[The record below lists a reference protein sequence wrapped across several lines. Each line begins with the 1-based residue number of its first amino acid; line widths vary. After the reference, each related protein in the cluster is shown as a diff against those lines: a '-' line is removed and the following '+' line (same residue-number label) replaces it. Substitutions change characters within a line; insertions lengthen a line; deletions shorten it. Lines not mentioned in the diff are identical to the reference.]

1 LHLISKLPHIGTTIF
16 TEMSALASKYNAT
29 NLAQGFPDV
38 EVDKKL
44 QQYIIEAMEKN
55 LHQYAPMA
63 GLPILLQALEQKIK
77 TRNKRSVIAD
87 EEITI
92 TPGATY
98 GIYTALATIIET
110 GDEVIILEPAYD
122 SYSPNITSLG
132 GIVRKVSLHQTDF
145 NVDWDAV
152 KKAITQ
158 KTKAIIINTPHNPTG
173 SIWQT
178 SDIDA
183 LKDCVR
189 GTNIYVISDEVY
201 EYLSFDQNEH
211 MSVIQDDELYARS
224 FAVFSF
230 GKVLQATGWKI
241 GYNVAPKNLTTEF
254 RKIHQYL
261 AFSVNSLG
269 QYAIANYLKNEHS
282 LDSLSASFSKKRDLF
297 LSLFE
302 PLPFTVPF
310 TSKGSYFQLLS
321 YKGLSDSFDK
331 DYAIELTKKAGVAS
345 IPVSSFYE
353 NKKDQK
359 LLRFC
364 FAKNDDTLI
373 RAANQLKDYFK
384 V

>member
-1 LHLISKLPHIGTTIF
+1 MHLISKLPHIGTTIF

-44 QQYIIEAMEKN
+44 QQYIIEAMKKN

-178 SDIDA
+178 SDIEA

>member
-1 LHLISKLPHIGTTIF
+1 MKLKSKLPHIGTTIF
-16 TEMSALASKYNAT
+16 TEMSALANEHKAT

-38 EVDKKL
+38 EVDSKL
-44 QQYIIEAMEKN
+44 QQYIIEAMNKG

-63 GLPILLQALEQKIK
+63 GLPLLLEALERKIK
-77 TRNKRSVIAD
+77 TRNKRSVVAK
-87 EEITI
+87 EEVTV

-132 GIVRKVSLHQTDF
+132 GIVRKVSLQDNDF
-145 NVDWDAV
+145 SVDWNAV
-152 KKAITQ
+152 KAVIND

-173 SIWQT
+173 SVWQA
-178 SDIDA
+178 SDFEA

-189 GTNIYVISDEVY
+189 DTNIYIISDEVY
-201 EYLSFDQNEH
+201 EYLSFDDSKH
-211 MSVIQDDELYARS
+211 ISVLEDDELYERA
-224 FAVFSF
+224 FVVFSF

-241 GYNVAPKNLTTEF
+241 GYNVAPKKLTAEF
-254 RKIHQYL
+254 RKMHQYL

-269 QYAIANYLKNEHS
+269 QYAIGHYLMNDS
-282 LDSLSASFSKKRDLF
+282 TLDTLNDSFSKKRDLF
-297 LSLFE
+297 LELFA

-310 TSKGSYFQLLS
+310 KSQGSYFQLLS
-321 YKGLSDSFDK
+321 FEGLSQSFDK
-331 DYAIELTKKAGVAS
+331 DYAILLTKDAGVAS

-353 NKKDQK
+353 EKKDQK

-364 FAKNDDTLI
+364 FAKNEETLI
-373 RAANQLKDYFK
+373 TAANKLKQYFK